1 MIALFLIGFSTII
14 VMMVLVI
21 VIGIAR
27 APDGYEDS
35 SGFHYGKCPEP
46 SSRPEQKQIKINA
59 TDKTLLDK
67 PNVAANSKIKD
78 AIVFVKKQIHVP
90 AKLPRRSPVRKSA
103 GSSAKTKSSGEDE
116 LPRSF
121 GDSSGGT
128 AVSDSNSP
136 FPFPDPAEDGE
147 SFDAKP

>member
-46 SSRPEQKQIKINA
+46 SSARPEQKQIKA
-59 TDKTLLDK
+59 TDKTPLGK